1 MVTEQHSPGP
11 WGGMASCL
19 LQAQLEPLCPRCPR
33 GQAVQVGSSCWDRAG
48 TGLGSLSRPRLQLAA
63 GRSVQLAGLLHC
75 CAGQGLGRRSVQ

>member
-33 GQAVQVGSSCWDRAG
+33 GQAVQAGSSCWDRAREPL
-48 TGLGSLSRPRLQLAA
+48 TASPAAGSGAQRAAGGAAPLLCRPRA
-63 GRSVQLAGLLHC
+63 RP
-75 CAGQGLGRRSVQ
+75 